1 MRTYRRLMGYLRPYR
16 LQLWGSLIFAWA
28 AMGMTVLIPWLIGEA
43 VNAIKDGNKPD
54 LLPLAL
60 AIVGAGIL
68 RLGLTVVRRLVAG
81 KVSLAVEFDLRQQFY
96 AHLQRLDLGFFD
108 SQQTGQLMSRAT
120 VDLQSIRF
128 FLGYGLIFITQN
140 LLTITLAA
148 VVMIAIN
155 PLLALVALIPAPF
168 VIVTATKYSQISR
181 PAQQE
186 VQQRIAELTA
196 EAEENVSGIRIV
208 KAFAREEHQL
218 HRFQRVVAR
227 VFDQSIYTTRVQAF
241 FSPLI
246 GLLPQIG
253 IALVLLV
260 GGREVINGS
269 LSLGAFVAFYTY
281 VNMLAGPMRSLG
293 MALGMAQR
301 AVASG
306 NRMFEILD
314 REPAIQSLP
323 GAPALPAGGGAV
335 ELRNVTLRYTVEQ
348 TQNTGRRDE
357 NRLHGAEIGPSAEV
371 LAAPALSGVD
381 LAVEAGKTVALV
393 GPSGS
398 GKTSLVGLIA
408 RLYDPS
414 EGSVLVDGAD
424 VREVDI
430 ESLRSQ
436 IAFVADDSFL
446 FTASVAENIAY
457 AHQVATMAEIEAAA
471 RRAQADGFIR
481 ELPDGYETRVGE
493 RGLTLS
499 GGQRQRVAI
508 ARALLADPRI
518 LILDDAT
525 SSVDATTEA
534 AIKAGLRE
542 AMAGRTT
549 FIIAHRLSTVSLA
562 DEIVVMDGGTI
573 VDRGTHEELLAG
585 CGFYREIAEHGLA
598 DSVFLQRD
606 LEERE
611 EVARL

>member
-1 MRTYRRLMGYLRPYR
+1 MGFLRPYR
-16 LQLWGSLIFAWA
+16 AQLWGSLVLAWA
-28 AMGMTVLIPWLIGEA
+28 GMGMTVLIPWLVGRA
-43 VNAIKDGNKPD
+43 VNAIEDHNKPD

-60 AIVGAGIL
+60 VILAAAVL
-68 RLGLTVVRRLVAG
+68 RLGLIVVRRLVAG
-81 KVSLAVEFDLRQQFY
+81 KVSLAVEFDLRQRFY
-96 AHLQRLDLGFFD
+96 AHLQELDLGFFD
-108 SQQTGQLMSRAT
+108 TQQTGQLMSRAT
-120 VDLQSIRF
+120 VDLQAIRF

-140 LLTITLAA
+140 LLTITLAT
-148 VVMIAIN
+148 VVMVAIN

-168 VIVTATKYSQISR
+168 VVLAASRYNLVSR

-196 EAEENVSGIRIV
+196 EAEENISGIRIV
-208 KAFAREEHQL
+208 KAFAREEHQFR
-218 HRFQRVVAR
+218 RFQRAVGR
-227 VFDQSIYTTRVQAF
+227 VFDQSVYSTRLQAF

-246 GLLPQIG
+246 GLLPQMG
-253 IALVLLV
+253 IALVLLI
-260 GGREVINGS
+260 GGRQVIDGS

-281 VNMLAGPMRSLG
+281 VGMLAGPLRSLG
-293 MALGMAQR
+293 MAMGMAQR

-306 NRMFEILD
+306 DRMFEILD
-314 REPAIQSLP
+314 REPAIQSPP

-335 ELRNVTLRYTVEQ
+335 ELRGVTLRYG
-348 TQNTGRRDE
+348 GRRDE
-357 NRLHGAEIGPSAEV
+357 NRSISEEIVPSSGVA
-371 LAAPALSGVD
+371 ALSGVD
-381 LAVEAGKTVALV
+381 LEVEAGKTIALV
-393 GPSGS
+393 GPSGA
-398 GKTSLVGLIA
+398 GKTSLVALIA

-414 EGSVLVDGAD
+414 EGAVRVDGAD
-424 VREVDI
+424 VRAVDLA
-430 ESLRSQ
+430 SLRSQ

-446 FTASVAENIAY
+446 FSASVAENIAY
-457 AHQVATMAEIEAAA
+457 AHQDATMEAIEAAA

-481 ELPDGYETRVGE
+481 ALPEGYETRVGE

-499 GGQRQRVAI
+499 GGQRQRIAI

-549 FIIAHRLSTVSLA
+549 FIIAHRLSTISLA
-562 DEIVVMDGGTI
+562 DEIVVMDAGEI

-611 EVARL
+611 EVAKL